1 MEDESRLKTFS
12 AQIAIAL
19 ENAKLFADV
28 QNMQNYKESMLESMS
43 SGALTL
49 DENEKIVTCNASG
62 LRILHAGPSDIIN
75 RSAHEFF
82 AAANSWVLDQLKRVE
97 ETQALDLTM
106 DPEMELGGELRSVNV
121 TVMPLISSGS

>member
-1 MEDESRLKTFS
+1 MEDESRLKAFS

-49 DENEKIVTCNASG
+49 DENEK
-62 LRILHAGPSDIIN
+62 
-75 RSAHEFF
+75 
-82 AAANSWVLDQLKRVE
+82 
-97 ETQALDLTM
+97 
-106 DPEMELGGELRSVNV
+106 
-121 TVMPLISSGS
+121 